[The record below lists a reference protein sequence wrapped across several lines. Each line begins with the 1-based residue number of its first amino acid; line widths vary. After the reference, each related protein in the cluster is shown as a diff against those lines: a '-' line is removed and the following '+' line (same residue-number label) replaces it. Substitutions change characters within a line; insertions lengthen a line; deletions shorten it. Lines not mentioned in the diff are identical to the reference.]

1 MGSTLTSQLQLAWQ
15 QAGVADDEG
24 LGCGL
29 PHQQPVKHNA
39 LLQDLQAQ
47 RLPFSETSSAT
58 PALGVETTSG
68 TAIPTRNHTIKWHAA
83 VWTYPGLAVQP
94 QLCRHCFETCH
105 YGKRKRLTL
114 LRGVRGLAGAT
125 SSFLPLAPG
134 LLAAAAGGVCGLTV
148 AGAAPG
154 GGVADFEPGPLA
166 GTGVGKR
173 SLPAQEGN
181 PWDCFAW
188 ATWQPSPS

>member
-1 MGSTLTSQLQLAWQ
+1 MLTSQLQLAWQ

-68 TAIPTRNHTIKWHAA
+68 D
-83 VWTYPGLAVQP
+83 P
-94 QLCRHCFETCH
+94 QSHNQMACSCMD
-105 YGKRKRLTL
+105 
-114 LRGVRGLAGAT
+114 
-125 SSFLPLAPG
+125 LPWPR
-134 LLAAAAGGVCGLTV
+134 C
-148 AGAAPG
+148 AAPTLQTL
-154 GGVADFEPGPLA
+154 F
-166 GTGVGKR
+166 
-173 SLPAQEGN
+173 
-181 PWDCFAW
+181 
-188 ATWQPSPS
+188 